1 MHAIR
6 KKLTQ
11 SRRGNLILLA
21 AALALIITNAYAQQ
35 TPKINLLQG
44 DQKRPLTPE
53 EREQQKKLDDDYKA
67 ATKKVPDQKAID
79 PWGDVRPT
87 QTPAAKKKQQ

>member
-1 MHAIR
+1 MR
-6 KKLTQ
+6 KRW
-11 SRRGNLILLA
+11 SRIIPLA
-21 AALALIITNAYAQQ
+21 GALALLTTSAFAQM
-35 TPKINLLQG
+35 PMPSMSLQNE
-44 DQKRPLTPE
+44 QKRLTPE

-79 PWGDVRPT
+79 PWGDIRPT

>member
-1 MHAIR
+1 M
-6 KKLTQ
+6 
-11 SRRGNLILLA
+11 S
-21 AALALIITNAYAQQ
+21 
-35 TPKINLLQG
+35 LQNE
-44 DQKRPLTPE
+44 QKRLTPE

-79 PWGDVRPT
+79 PWGDIRPT